1 MKFFRR
7 GRGPTHSDD
16 ANAKVVSRFGAFG
29 PGTGAVVAFV
39 DLTKIAP
46 ASRWR
51 MFATLM
57 SGGATDE
64 QGRLNPALERLRA
77 AGHASDQTL
86 LMQAEQWAHEALAEF
101 VRQAPDSWFDVSNGD
116 VEAGVPSHVKTI
128 CVDRLALS
136 AMGLAGL
143 HIDLNASATCYGA
156 AASLVPIH
164 DVFTRGPR
172 ATHPALIDPYVGHR
186 PRRSLDA

>member
-7 GRGPTHSDD
+7 SRGGTQSGD

-64 QGRLNPALERLRA
+64 QGRLNPALERLRG
-77 AGHASDQTL
+77 AGQGYEETL
-86 LMQAEQWAHEALAEF
+86 LMQAEQWAHEALAAF
-101 VRQAPDSWFDVSNGD
+101 VRQAPDSWFDFSNGD
-116 VEAGVPSHVKTI
+116 GEAGVPSHVKAI

-136 AMGLAGL
+136 ATGLAGL
-143 HIDLNASATCYGA
+143 HIDPSASATCYGA

-164 DVFTRGPR
+164 DVFSRGPR
-172 ATHPALIDPYVGHR
+172 ATHPALIDPYEGHAS
-186 PRRSLDA
+186 RRSLDA